1 MHYLITGGAGFIGSN
16 IAEALVRK
24 GEKVRILDNFSTG
37 KRENATVLRSL
48 SKGKPGNPVEII
60 EGDIRDPDTCRR
72 AVQGVDYVLHH
83 AAMVSVFQS
92 VAEPLL
98 CNAVNVTG
106 TLNVLMAARDS
117 RIRRFVLA
125 SSSAVYGDGDEED
138 ASGAFAPSRA
148 RHEDMPLDPLTP
160 YAVSKLIG
168 ESYCRIFCR
177 LYGLETVCLR
187 YFNVFGPRQ
196 DHRSEYAAVI
206 PKFIDALR
214 HGRRPVIYGDGRQS
228 RDFVFVGDVVQANL
242 RACVAPKA
250 AVGRAFNVA
259 NHRAVTLLELLD
271 AMKAILKSDLAP
283 SFSEA
288 RQGDIRHSWAE
299 NALARE
305 FLEFSPSVSLQDGL
319 ERLIRSEG

>member
-16 IAEALVRK
+16 IAEALLRK

-48 SKGKPGNPVEII
+48 SKGKPGNPMEII
-60 EGDIRDPDTCRR
+60 EGDIHDPDTCRR

-83 AAMVSVFQS
+83 AAMVSVSQS

-168 ESYCRIFCR
+168 ENYCRIFYR